1 MSMLFQR
8 TLPPLLAFAGAF
20 LGILAL
26 SLITHLTHLSV
37 LFAPLGA
44 SAVLLFAVHESP
56 LAQPRAIIG
65 GHLVSALVGF
75 GLLHLLGNTPLAQG
89 IAVGLSIWLMMLT
102 RTLHPPAGATPLVIL
117 QTSPPLEF
125 LLSPLLPGTLL
136 LVLVGVLYHRFAVR
150 RTYPKHW
157 W

>member
-1 MSMLFQR
+1 MNTLIQR
-8 TLPPLLAFAGAF
+8 TLPPLLAFSGAF
-20 LGILAL
+20 LVIFSLAL
-26 SLITHLTHLSV
+26 ITRFSHLSV

-75 GLLHLLGNTPLAQG
+75 GLLHLMGNTPLAQG
-89 IAVGLSIWLMMLT
+89 TAVGLSIALMMLT

-117 QTSPPLEF
+117 QTAPPVEF
-125 LLSPLLPGTLL
+125 LLSPLLPGTVL
-136 LVLVGVLYHRFAVR
+136 LVLLGVLYHRFAAR
-150 RTYPKHW
+150 RSYPKFW